1 MPLEAAVIVR
11 GPSGRS
17 FVRAES
23 ACQILAQPTISRVPN
38 SELCMALV
46 AGRVVSV
53 VELAGSSGA
62 LLLCELEGEAVGFS
76 GLVIERVGLFE
87 VDASGAYVDDSLLPE
102 LVPSDLLRR
111 ALGAHVKDVFDE
123 PD

>member
-23 ACQILAQPTISRVPN
+23 ARQIVAQPTISRVPN

-62 LLLCELEGEAVGFS
+62 LLLCELEGEPVAFA
-76 GLVIERVGLFE
+76 GLAIERVGLFE
-87 VDASGAYVDDSLLPE
+87 VDA
-102 LVPSDLLRR
+102 
-111 ALGAHVKDVFDE
+111 LGAHVDDSW
-123 PD
+123 